1 MPRKVSE
8 LEKKAILDSFI
19 SGKDIKEISKIYNFS
34 TVTIVRQLKKFLS
47 NNEFED
53 LKIKN
58 NRSDKSNKKYLSQ
71 SIEKKSKVNKNLEN
85 NTEKKIY
92 NEEIFE
98 VIPIIDGL
106 DLVNQ
111 KELAS
116 EPLID
121 AQLPEVVYLVVDKKI
136 ELIPKLLKDYPEWSY
151 MPEEDLKRT
160 TLEIFSDP
168 KYAKKFCSKN
178 EKTIKIP
185 NSKVF
190 IMASK
195 SLKAKGISRIIFEDL
210 LLSL

>member
-1 MPRKVSE
+1 MPKKVSE
-8 LEKKAILDSFI
+8 IEKKEILKSFI
-19 SGKDIKEISKIYNFS
+19 SGIDIKEIAKKYKYSPS
-34 TVTIVRQLKKFLS
+34 TISRQLKKFL
-47 NNEFED
+47 NNDDFED
-53 LKIKN
+53 IKIKN
-58 NRSDKSNKKYLSQ
+58 TKSNKRNTSQ
-71 SIEKKSKVNKNLEN
+71 SEKKLSENNRNLEN
-85 NTEKKIY
+85 NIKKEMY
-92 NEEIFE
+92 SEDVFE

-106 DLVNQ
+106 DLDNQ

-116 EPLID
+116 EPIID
-121 AQLPEVVYLVVDKKI
+121 AKLPEVVYLIVDKKI
-136 ELIPKLLKDYPEWSY
+136 DLVPKLLKDYPEWSY

-195 SLKAKGISRIIFEDL
+195 SLKAKGITRIIFEDL

>member
-1 MPRKVSE
+1 LPKKVSE
-8 LEKKAILDSFI
+8 IEKKEILKSFI
-19 SGKDIKEISKIYNFS
+19 SGIDIKEIAKKYKYSPS
-34 TVTIVRQLKKFLS
+34 TISRQLKKFL
-47 NNEFED
+47 NNDDFED
-53 LKIKN
+53 IKIKN
-58 NRSDKSNKKYLSQ
+58 TKSNKRNTSQ
-71 SIEKKSKVNKNLEN
+71 SEKKLSENNRNLEN
-85 NTEKKIY
+85 NIKKEMY
-92 NEEIFE
+92 SEDVFE

-106 DLVNQ
+106 DLDNQ

-116 EPLID
+116 EPIID
-121 AQLPEVVYLVVDKKI
+121 AKLPEVVYLIVDKKI
-136 ELIPKLLKDYPEWSY
+136 DLVPKLLKDYPEWSY

-195 SLKAKGISRIIFEDL
+195 SLKAKGITRIIFEDL